1 MVGTS
6 AIFLPSRRQLETKAR
21 KSALVRTIDKYD
33 MILSKTKTYRQFLV
47 CNVYDLSEVALK
59 PSLPRRARVFGM
71 NQSYRA
77 SKLFSAAPLWGALV
91 FLCFSTSAFA
101 QSAGAF
107 ATSPYIRFAP
117 PAEPVSAGCQ
127 CAGAKPAAISSVIAK
142 PITSGQPAS
151 STISQVLPIVMFRG
165 TPAEPL
171 TRPTLVSMIPPAD
184 FSPQVAPKP
193 AVPVL
198 VTPPPV
204 AKPVLRVAATPVPSA
219 KRKKPAGPFKRI
231 WRDTKKS
238 VVEDIP
244 EALADALPWVDRTDK
259 DEPIEQVLA
268 RISADLSRA
277 SAKDPEWIYPA
288 EGELRELSKRLATL
302 ADPPVAGIVGA
313 TVATLPEQD
322 TANRP
327 FRPRPIWP
335 GTNGR
340 PEMQSRPT
348 ALVTGSTIQQGP
360 EAIGQRLP
368 PPTDWVEEE
377 EQASKPLAR
386 QVVANRSK
394 RPTK

>member
-1 MVGTS
+1 
-6 AIFLPSRRQLETKAR
+6 
-21 KSALVRTIDKYD
+21 
-33 MILSKTKTYRQFLV
+33 
-47 CNVYDLSEVALK
+47 
-59 PSLPRRARVFGM
+59 M
-71 NQSYRA
+71 NQPYQA
-77 SKLFSAAPLWGALV
+77 SKLFSAAPFWGALG
-91 FLCFSTSAFA
+91 FFCFSTSAIA

-107 ATSPYIRFAP
+107 ATSPYIQFAP
-117 PAEPVSAGCQ
+117 PAEPVSVGCQ
-127 CAGAKPAAISSVIAK
+127 CAGAKPAVIPTVIAK
-142 PITSGQPAS
+142 PITSRLPTSG
-151 STISQVLPIVMFRG
+151 TGGQVLPIVMFRG

-171 TRPTLVSMIPPAD
+171 TKPAVVSMRPVAIA
-184 FSPQVAPKP
+184 SPLEAPKP
-193 AVPVL
+193 AVPVIFA
-198 VTPPPV
+198 PPPV
-204 AKPVLRVAATPVPSA
+204 AEPVLRVAATPVPSA
-219 KRKKPAGPFKRI
+219 KREKPAGPFKRI

-244 EALADALPWVDRTDK
+244 EALADALPWVDRADK
-259 DEPIEQVLA
+259 DEPIEKVLA
-268 RISADLSRA
+268 RVSADLSRA
-277 SAKDPEWIYPA
+277 SAKDPEWINPA

-302 ADPPVAGIVGA
+302 AAPPATGIAGA

-377 EQASKPLAR
+377 VQAPKPPSHPR
-386 QVVANRSK
+386 GK
-394 RPTK
+394 R